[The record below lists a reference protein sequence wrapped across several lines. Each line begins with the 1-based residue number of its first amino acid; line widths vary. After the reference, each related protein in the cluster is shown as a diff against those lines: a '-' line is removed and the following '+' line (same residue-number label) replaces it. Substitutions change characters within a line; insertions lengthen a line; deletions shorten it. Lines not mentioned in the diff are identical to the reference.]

1 MAEVGIG
8 LMGLGVVGSGVAS
21 VLVRKGE
28 ALARQVGVSLALQ
41 RVLVRNLSKPRTV
54 AIPPGMLTTNPEDL
68 LTNPQCSIIVEVMG
82 GEEPAATYIRR
93 ALAAGKHV
101 VTANKEVMAKHGPA
115 LLRLAHQRQVH
126 LLFEA
131 SVGGGIPLIG
141 PLQRDLLANDIT
153 SLRAIINGTTNY
165 ILTRMARDGVDYQA
179 ALREAQA
186 KGYAEPDPTN
196 DVEGIDAAYKLV
208 VLSLLAFRTFVPFAQ
223 VYREG
228 ITHLKGKDF
237 RYAHELGYEIKLL
250 AIGRKENGTV
260 QARVHPVFVPAH
272 TLLAKVDGAYNAIE
286 VQGDLVGRVVF
297 HGLGA
302 GPAPTSSAVVNDIL
316 TIARSIKAQAR
327 PLPWVDYDTPLP
339 MRPMDDLTTQYYL
352 RLNVA
357 DRPGVLAQI
366 ARILGDLSISIASVI
381 QKDADPT
388 AGTAEIVIM
397 THPAREGAVQEALG
411 HIRRLPVVQEVSNL
425 IRVEAD

>member
-1 MAEVGIG
+1 MAEIGIG
-8 LMGLGVVGSGVAS
+8 LMGLGVVGSGVAQ
-21 VLVRKGE
+21 VLLQKGT
-28 ALARQVGVSLALQ
+28 ALSQQAGITLALR
-41 RVLVRNLSKPRTV
+41 RVLVRNPHKPR
-54 AIPPGMLTTNPEDL
+54 PLSLPEGLLTTNPDDL
-68 LTNPQCSIIVEVMG
+68 LNNPQCPIIVEVMG
-82 GEEPAATYIRR
+82 GEEPATTYIRR
-93 ALAAGKHV
+93 ALEAGKHV
-101 VTANKEVMAKHGPA
+101 VTANKEVIAKHGPH
-115 LLRLAHQRQVH
+115 LFRLAQQRQVY

-141 PLQRDLLANDIT
+141 PLQRDLLANDIL
-153 SLRAIINGTTNY
+153 SIRAIINGTTNY
-165 ILTRMARDGVDYQA
+165 ILTRMARDGVDYHT
-179 ALREAQA
+179 ALQEAQA

-196 DVEGIDAAYKLV
+196 DVEGIDAVYKLA
-208 VLSLLAFRTFVPFAQ
+208 VLALLAFRTPVPLPQ
-223 VYREG
+223 IYREG
-228 ITHLKGKDF
+228 ITHLQAKDF

-260 QARVHPVFVPAH
+260 QARVHPAFVPSH

-316 TIARSIKAQAR
+316 TIARSVKAQAR
-327 PLPWVDYDTPLP
+327 PLSWVNLHTALPVRPLH
-339 MRPMDDLTTQYYL
+339 DLTTQYYL

-366 ARILGDLSISIASVI
+366 AHILGDLSISIASVI
-381 QKDADPT
+381 QKDADPS

-397 THPAREGAVQEALG
+397 THPAREGAMQEALG
-411 HIRRLPVVQEVSNL
+411 LIRRLPVVREVSNL
-425 IRVEAD
+425 IRVEAE

>member
-1 MAEVGIG
+1 
-8 LMGLGVVGSGVAS
+8 MGLGVVGSGVAG
-21 VLVRKGE
+21 VLLKKGE
-28 ALARQVGVSLALQ
+28 ALARQVGISLALH
-41 RVLVRNLSKPRTV
+41 RVLVRNLTKPRSV
-54 AIPPGMLTTNPEDL
+54 HLPEGVLTTNPEDL
-68 LTNPQCSIIVEVMG
+68 LTNPHCHIIVEVMG

-93 ALAAGKHV
+93 ALAGGKHV
-101 VTANKEVMAKHGPA
+101 VTANKEVMAKHGPT
-115 LLRLAHQRQVH
+115 LFRLAQQRQVY

-165 ILTRMARDGVDYQA
+165 ILTRMARDGVDYQV
-179 ALREAQA
+179 ALQEAQA

-196 DVEGIDAAYKLV
+196 DVEGIDAAYKLA
-208 VLSLLAFRTFVPFAQ
+208 VLSLLAFRTFVPFPQ
-223 VYREG
+223 IHREG
-228 ITHLKGKDF
+228 ITHLKAKDF

-250 AIGRKENGTV
+250 AIGRKENGAV
-260 QARVHPVFVPAH
+260 QARVHPVFVPSH

-316 TIARSIKAQAR
+316 TIARSIKAQTR
-327 PLPWVDYDTPLP
+327 PLPWLDYDTPLSV
-339 MRPMDDLTTQYYL
+339 RPMDDLTTQYYL

-366 ARILGDLSISIASVI
+366 AHILGELSISIASVI